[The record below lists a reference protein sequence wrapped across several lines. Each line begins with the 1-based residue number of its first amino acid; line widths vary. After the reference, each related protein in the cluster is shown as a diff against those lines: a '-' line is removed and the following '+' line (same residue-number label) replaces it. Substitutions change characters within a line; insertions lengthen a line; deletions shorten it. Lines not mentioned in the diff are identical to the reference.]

1 MSKFHA
7 CFSQT
12 RLAGDLG
19 ISDTKSALLPG
30 FTTVMES
37 LGKIVVGKL
46 LAQLKNAAV
55 NIYAISWAG
64 IALSHLLCP
73 FAKEFYG
80 LVAYSIAFGFSVGV
94 ASGGC
99 VLTIEE
105 VVGNRRLVKAY
116 SVFLMGFSPA
126 VLNSSRI
133 VNSGVPLAG
142 TPFVSTPRSAP

>member
-1 MSKFHA
+1 
-7 CFSQT
+7 
-12 RLAGDLG
+12 
-19 ISDTKSALLPG
+19 
-30 FTTVMES
+30 MES

-126 VLNSSRI
+126 VLIGPPVAGNSFLLLPFIIGGPR
-133 VNSGVPLAG
+133 PKYWTLA
-142 TPFVSTPRSAP
+142 